1 MLCRNAERSNTFKLD
16 LHALHVD
23 EALDEVAKTISDL
36 SKMKCK
42 FMCCDFAFCDRQI
55 RHRQQDGS
63 LLCNLLC
70 LSNSLL
76 NDVAVI
82 CHICRGE
89 HLV

>member
-42 FMCCDFAFCDRQI
+42 FICYDVAFCDRQI
-55 RHRQQDGS
+55 TS
-63 LLCNLLC
+63 LPARWLT
-70 LSNSLL
+70 
-76 NDVAVI
+76 
-82 CHICRGE
+82 
-89 HLV
+89 LVQLVMFVQFSAK